1 MKKDLEDLNLLLKS
15 LVYESHHPFDEN
27 QALLQTL
34 DTGLIANEAVNC
46 DTAKTVGLRFQKG
59 LDNITLSEASI

>member
-46 DTAKTVGLRFQKG
+46 DTAKTVGLRF
-59 LDNITLSEASI
+59 

>member
-15 LVYESHHPFDEN
+15 LDYESHHPFNEN
-27 QALLQTL
+27 QALLQAL

-46 DTAKTVGLRFQKG
+46 DTAKTVGLRF
-59 LDNITLSEASI
+59 